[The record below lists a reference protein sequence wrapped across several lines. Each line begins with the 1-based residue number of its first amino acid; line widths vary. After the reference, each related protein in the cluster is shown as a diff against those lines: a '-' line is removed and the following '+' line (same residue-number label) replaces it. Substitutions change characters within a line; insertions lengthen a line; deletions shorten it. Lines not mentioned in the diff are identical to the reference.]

1 VEEAL
6 ATLVEEDYL
15 NEERFAVQ
23 FAGGH

>member
-6 ATLVEEDYL
+6 AILVEEDYL